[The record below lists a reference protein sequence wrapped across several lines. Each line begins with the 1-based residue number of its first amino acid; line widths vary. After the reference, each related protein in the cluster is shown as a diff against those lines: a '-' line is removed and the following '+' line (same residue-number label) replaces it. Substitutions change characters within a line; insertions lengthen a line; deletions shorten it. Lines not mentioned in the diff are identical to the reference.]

1 MKNSWNN
8 FTLFYQQVKKNATS
22 RIFENKQ
29 VGNRLLKGSGGKNI
43 KREVKWIRD
52 NKRTS
57 RLTVKQRKEE
67 IYRLSVQ
74 EKEKRYGDTGL
85 NRKFRGL

>member
-22 RIFENKQ
+22 GIFENKQ

-43 KREVKWIRD
+43 KREVKM
-52 NKRTS
+52 
-57 RLTVKQRKEE
+57 
-67 IYRLSVQ
+67 
-74 EKEKRYGDTGL
+74 DTG
-85 NRKFRGL
+85 